1 MTARLVLRSP
11 LFWILVAAGA
21 LRLTGLFWGLPASD
35 GWDDDGFAPRNFL
48 TALALTYKPGAY
60 FTYPALHAFILALFT
75 LPASL
80 IALLHVTSWTQ
91 SGVVGEFTKPPY
103 MTFFAVTAR
112 LVSIAMSLGIIA
124 AIAQMADLIAGRR
137 ASFFAAG
144 ACALG
149 VGLTYYSQVTNLDVP
164 YLFWCVLSLLW
175 WMRGIARQ
183 EPAHFRLA
191 TLFAAAA
198 IATKDQAY
206 AVFLLSIPAILL
218 LWFQQSA
225 WPRAHARQ
233 ILVAILF
240 PALVAILF
248 LLLLDGAITNPHG
261 FASRIA
267 FLAGPASQGFADY
280 QNSATGRFA
289 LLKDAT
295 GYFTQGHAAL
305 VCILALLGL
314 AFALLRSAKPIQVAA
329 PLPFAAML
337 SFTLCFNLVA
347 LRTDVR
353 FLLPQAIL
361 AAVYI
366 GIAADRLTAAHQA
379 QFRFA
384 TRFALAIIALFALY
398 RCLSVDAAFLEDPR
412 YDAEHWMAAHISPGD
427 TIETYGQNAYLPRL
441 PQSAVSSRVGPGAL
455 TLRNPLPHIRE
466 LMQPFGAIES
476 RKPRFIIVSDW
487 WVQRYRGSVN
497 SADGHILSPILQ
509 SQYADADARIYFA
522 RLYAGALPYR
532 LVHHSRFA
540 GRFIPPIHIH
550 ESLDESIDI
559 FERQP

>member
-1 MTARLVLRSP
+1 VTLRLVLRSP
-11 LFWILVAAGA
+11 LFWILAAAGA

-48 TALALTYKPGAY
+48 TALALTYKPGSY
-60 FTYPALHAFILALFT
+60 FTYPPLHAFILAIFT
-75 LPASL
+75 LPGSL
-80 IALLHVTSWTQ
+80 IALSHVTSWTQ

-124 AIAQMADLIAGRR
+124 GIGQMAELIAGRR
-137 ASFFAAG
+137 AGFFAAG

-149 VGLTYYSQVTNLDVP
+149 VGLTYYGQVTNLDVP
-164 YLFWCVLSLLW
+164 YLFWCALSLLW

-183 EPAHFRLA
+183 EPARFRLA
-191 TLFAAAA
+191 ILFAAAA
-198 IATKDQAY
+198 VATKDQAY

-218 LWFQQSA
+218 LWFQRNA
-225 WPRAHARQ
+225 WPRANARQ
-233 ILVAILF
+233 ILIAILL
-240 PALVAILF
+240 PGLVAILL
-248 LLLLDGAITNPHG
+248 LLLLDGAVTNPYG
-261 FASRIA
+261 FASRLA

-280 QNSATGRFA
+280 QNSAAGRFA

-295 GYFTQGHAAL
+295 GYFTQGYSAL

-314 AFALLRSAKPIQVAA
+314 AFALLRSAKPVQTAA
-329 PLPFAAML
+329 LLPFAAML

-353 FLLPQAIL
+353 FLLPQAVL
-361 AAVYI
+361 AAVYV
-366 GIAADRLTAAHQA
+366 GIAADRLTFAPQA
-379 QFRFA
+379 RSRFA
-384 TRFALAIIALFALY
+384 ARFALAIIAFFALY
-398 RCLSVDAAFLEDPR
+398 RCLSVDMAFLEDPR
-412 YDAEHWMAAHISPGD
+412 YDAESWIAAHVRPGG

-441 PQSAVSSRVGPGAL
+441 PQSAVSWRVGPGAL
-455 TLRNPLPHIRE
+455 AVRNPLPHVTE

-487 WVQRYRGSVN
+487 WVQRYLGSAN
-497 SADGHILSPILQ
+497 TADGHILSPILQ
-509 SQYADADARIYFA
+509 SQYADADARAYFA
-522 RLYAGALPYR
+522 RLYGGALPYR
-532 LVHHSRFA
+532 MVHRSRYA
-540 GRFIPPIHIH
+540 GRFFPPIHIH

-559 FERQP
+559 FERRP